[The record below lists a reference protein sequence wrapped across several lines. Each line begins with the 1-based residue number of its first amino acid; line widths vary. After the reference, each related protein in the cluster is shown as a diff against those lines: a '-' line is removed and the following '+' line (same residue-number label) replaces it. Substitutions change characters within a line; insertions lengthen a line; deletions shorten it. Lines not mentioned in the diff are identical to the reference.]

1 MRIRCQFKIF
11 KFYCLIKKFPLVKLF
26 KKIVIFK
33 CSVLVKNRKVFN
45 GLSLQSTNRYF
56 RRLQNREYLN
66 KAVVKRLFLENSTS
80 LLFSLGMNLKKRKA
94 QRISQTKIIVHRRP
108 HWTSTKWV
116 STCFMTGYT
125 LVDTWSIVLNVLL
138 PWGSF

>member
-1 MRIRCQFKIF
+1 MEKCHIEHIAHNGLAFGGPNPIFKPVKQEVFFLKGRCQYLLRIRCQFKIF

-66 KAVVKRLFLENSTS
+66 KAVVKRALFRELYISVVFPWNELEE
-80 LLFSLGMNLKKRKA
+80 A
-94 QRISQTKIIVHRRP
+94 
-108 HWTSTKWV
+108 
-116 STCFMTGYT
+116 
-125 LVDTWSIVLNVLL
+125 
-138 PWGSF
+138 